1 MARVP
6 TSTAH
11 SPASLAGERPP
22 EADDAV
28 LARLADEPAAVRDS
42 IGLFAILVFLVGD
55 RNDDGDRRVAAIT
68 EGIGLSEDDIERL
81 MPHGRISLES
91 VAITPPASDWAR
103 QTCLGLLC
111 DVARTSTPVTA
122 GQVQVL
128 GRLGEAY
135 GLGQPDLTRIL
146 AAELGIS
153 PASATTDPTRQS
165 PEKA

>member
-1 MARVP
+1 M
-6 TSTAH
+6 
-11 SPASLAGERPP
+11 
-22 EADDAV
+22 

-81 MPHGRISLES
+81 MPHGRIALES
-91 VAITPPASDWAR
+91 VAIAPPASDWAR
-103 QTCLGLLC
+103 RAGLGLLC

-122 GQVQVL
+122 GQLQVL

-135 GLGQPDLTRIL
+135 ELGPSDLTRIL

-153 PASATTDPTRQS
+153 PASATTDPTHQS
-165 PEKA
+165 PEEA